1 MRAYFFLVVFVFMTG
16 LSAIAQR
23 FAYVDTEFILRHIP
37 EYLSAQKQ
45 LDATSQ
51 AWQKE
56 VDTRNQEIEKLYK
69 AYQADQVLL
78 TEDMRKRR
86 ENEIVEKERDV
97 KEFQRVK
104 FGFEGETYKKQ
115 IELVRPIQERVA
127 KAIQNIAESQQL
139 DMIFDKNSEVMLL
152 YASPRLDKSNDVIT
166 RLGYKLGSFV
176 E

>member
-1 MRAYFFLVVFVFMTG
+1 M
-16 LSAIAQR
+16 S
-23 FAYVDTEFILRHIP
+23 
-37 EYLSAQKQ
+37 
-45 LDATSQ
+45 
-51 AWQKE
+51 
-56 VDTRNQEIEKLYK
+56 
-69 AYQADQVLL
+69 
-78 TEDMRKRR
+78 

-115 IELVRPIQERVA
+115 LELVRPIQERVA

-166 RLGYKLGSFV
+166 RLGYKPGSFV